1 MTKELGPARP
11 WIETMKIVVV
21 AGRMAR
27 GWVDAGSTAG
37 GKHLVLTGA

>member
-1 MTKELGPARP
+1 MTKELRP
-11 WIETMKIVVV
+11 VRAWTETMKIVVV

-37 GKHLVLTGA
+37 SNTLVSTDI